1 MGLVGRPDLG
11 EQDSLKVSVSEEID
25 GLLSRELRSPGF
37 GIFMISYHVTTARS
51 EVLESILSGVRGHGR
66 S

>member
-11 EQDSLKVSVSEEID
+11 EQDSLEVSVNEEM
-25 GLLSRELRSPGF
+25 SRELRSPGF
-37 GIFMISYHVTTARS
+37 GVFMISYHVTTARI
-51 EVLESILSGVRGHGR
+51 EVFESILSGVHDHGR